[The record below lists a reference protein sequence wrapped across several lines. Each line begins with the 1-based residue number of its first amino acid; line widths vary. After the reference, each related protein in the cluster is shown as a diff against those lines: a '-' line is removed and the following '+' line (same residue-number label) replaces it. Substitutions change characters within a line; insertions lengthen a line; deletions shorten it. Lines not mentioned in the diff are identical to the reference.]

1 MKRLCVLTV
10 LLLCLCLLLEA
21 LAESSGV
28 EWSFD
33 TSTLT
38 TADGI
43 TLSTISV
50 SPSGRYIA
58 CADRTK
64 QNMESRNAAGAANP
78 MGRLPDALCLFER
91 SDEGYELYKSIP
103 IDTDNMLEL
112 SSMIGGG
119 SAIAW
124 SPDESRLVIAP
135 AWIPGSDTIVYLQ
148 LTHSN
153 LYLLD
158 VETAEFTQLTFN
170 TAECTHCALP
180 AWKDKG
186 TVRFVRMQNLFG
198 GIWNS
203 LCEISLD
210 TLRET
215 NLAGLFSNNGS
226 ACAIYSWATV
236 GESIY
241 YALNAIYP
249 EKSGFYTT
257 PFGGFSADAK
267 CLVSVENDLVQ
278 TEMHPYCRN
287 VGVFRVEISPDEKLA
302 CLSVVDNRAFN
313 RDFPLVDAP
322 QPQSDPAKA
331 VSPVSGRPWV
341 PCHNVFLYD
350 IENEKLIDPFTDAS
364 LDPAK
369 AIVTGACFGPDGQSL
384 ICAVFGDGGGWNIG
398 DFTRTTFYRV
408 SLADFSAARLGETE
422 LYSSVWFPEGI
433 SMLGDGT
440 MCVPTDQAPYT
451 PARLLALSAPQ

>member
-10 LLLCLCLLLEA
+10 LLLCLCPLLEA

-91 SDEGYELYKSIP
+91 SGEGYELYKSIP

-124 SPDESRLVIAP
+124 SPDESRLVITG
-135 AWIPGSDTIVYLQ
+135 AWGPGAGTLQYL
-148 LTHSN
+148 TVSHTN

-158 VETAEFTQLTFN
+158 MEEQSFTQLTFN
-170 TAECTHCALP
+170 GGGSEHCVLP
-180 AWKDKG
+180 VWEDEK
-186 TVRFVRMQNLFG
+186 TIRFLRTQMVLNGF
-198 GIWNS
+198 WNS
-203 LCEISLD
+203 LCEID
-210 TLRET
+210 AETLAEK
-215 NLAGLFSNNGS
+215 NLAGLFSNGGS
-226 ACAIYSWATV
+226 ICAIYSWGTV
-236 GESIY
+236 GEDIY
-241 YALNAIYP
+241 YTLSALSP
-249 EKSGFYTT
+249 ELSGLYVSR
-257 PFGGFSADAK
+257 FGAFSADARL
-267 CLVSVENDLVQ
+267 LVSVENDLVQ

-440 MCVPTDQAPYT
+440 LCVQTDQAPYT